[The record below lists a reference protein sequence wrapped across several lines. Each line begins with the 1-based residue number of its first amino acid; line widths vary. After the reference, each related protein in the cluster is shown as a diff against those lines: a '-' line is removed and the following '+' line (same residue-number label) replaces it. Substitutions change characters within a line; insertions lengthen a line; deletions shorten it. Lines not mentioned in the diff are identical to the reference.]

1 MMKKAIL
8 VASFGTTH
16 LDTLENNIAAV
27 EKDIQSRYPQLPV
40 YRAFTS
46 TIVRRRLK
54 ERYGMAVDSPEEAL
68 RRLEREGFTHI
79 AVQPTLLLGGEEYE
93 KLRGT
98 LLNAAGGMRVT
109 VGRPLLWDEGDIQ
122 AMAGTLKAA
131 YPLPEDTIL
140 LAMGHGTAHAADA
153 TYDRLR
159 RAMNEQG
166 MELCTV
172 EGSLD
177 FDFAVQALLAQ
188 PRRKVHL
195 VPLLLVAGDHSVNDM
210 AGDEEDS
217 LKRRLEAAG
226 FTASYSLRGLGEI
239 PAVREM
245 ICRRVPAER

>member
-1 MMKKAIL
+1 MKKAIL

-40 YRAFTS
+40 FRAFTS
-46 TIVRRRLK
+46 GVVRRRLK
-54 ERYGMAVDSPEEAL
+54 EKYGMAVDSVEEL
-68 RRLEREGFTHI
+68 LPRLEREGFTHI
-79 AVQPTLLLGGEEYE
+79 AVQPTLLLPGE
-93 KLRGT
+93 
-98 LLNAAGGMRVT
+98 
-109 VGRPLLWDEGDIQ
+109 DIQ

-159 RAMNEQG
+159 RAMNKLG

-226 FTASYSLRGLGEI
+226 FTVSYSLRGLGEI

-245 ICRRVPAER
+245 ICRRVPAET

>member
-40 YRAFTS
+40 FRAFTS
-46 TIVRRRLK
+46 GVVRRRLK
-54 ERYGMAVDSPEEAL
+54 EKYGMAVDSVEEL
-68 RRLEREGFTHI
+68 LPRLEREGFTHI
-79 AVQPTLLLGGEEYE
+79 AVQPTLLLPGEEYD
-93 KLRGT
+93 KLRKGM
-98 LLNAAGGMRVT
+98 LDAAGRLHLSIGL
-109 VGRPLLWDEGDIQ
+109 PLLWDDWDIDS
-122 AMAGTLKAA
+122 MAGVLKES
-131 YPLPEDTIL
+131 YPLTEDTIL

-159 RAMNEQG
+159 RAMNKLG

-217 LKRRLEAAG
+217 LKRILEAAG
-226 FTASYSLRGLGEI
+226 FTVSYSLRGLGEI

-245 ICRRVPAER
+245 ICRRVPAET